1 MEDISEL
8 HGAALR
14 EDLSAARNALVK
26 GADTNAFDDTGH
38 TALHYAALQG
48 NIDMVHLL
56 IASGADVNAHDEKWI
71 GDTPL
76 GQIAGECSYDM
87 AKILVDAG
95 ADPRIRGWMQL
106 NALDRAEK
114 RKREEGRRV
123 YELLL
128 RAASRFPR

>member
-14 EDLSAARNALVK
+14 EDLSAARNALDN
-26 GADTNAFDDTGH
+26 GADVNAFDDTGH

-48 NIDMVHLL
+48 NIEMVHLL
-56 IASGADVNAHDEKWI
+56 IASGSDVNAHDEKWI

-76 GQIAGECSYDM
+76 GQIAGECSYEM

-95 ADPRIRGWMQL
+95 ANPRIRGWMQL

-123 YELLL
+123 YELLSQ
-128 RAASRFPR
+128 AASRFRP